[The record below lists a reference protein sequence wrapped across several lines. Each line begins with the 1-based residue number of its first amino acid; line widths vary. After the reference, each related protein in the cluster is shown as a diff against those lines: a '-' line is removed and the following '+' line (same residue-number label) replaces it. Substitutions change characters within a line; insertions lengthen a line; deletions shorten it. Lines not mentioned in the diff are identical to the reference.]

1 MAKCQTLS
9 AVKDNLICP
18 CAVIRR
24 TKQSECGSAAAV
36 QVQLERPLLEESDV
50 ELLMNAYPEYCQ
62 LKTTC
67 SDGAGRLGIQK
78 YLCSSKVGLTVDTG

>member
-9 AVKDNLICP
+9 AVKDNPICP

-24 TKQSECGSAAAV
+24 TKQSGAAAV

-50 ELLMNAYPEYCQ
+50 ELLTNAYPEYCQ